1 MAIPITEAFARPDL
15 DANVSLAW
23 SRALRGD
30 DVAPGA
36 LRPVIA
42 QSWLRCRDGE
52 VDPALPG
59 ALGDL
64 DAAAL
69 RAQRDLNRT
78 LVDASA
84 PVMAAAHDFLSDS
97 GSILLLTDAHG
108 LILGVEGDCSTVDR
122 AGDIRLVPGVRWDE
136 LAAGTNAIG
145 TALAIGQAV
154 QVHASEHYREAV
166 QSWTC
171 SAAVVRDPCDGAV
184 LGAIDVSGAPRS
196 FSRQSLA
203 FVVSAAAQIE
213 GHLKQLE
220 LAERFRILAA
230 CVAPLSAAHAE
241 PVILFDRRGLAVKA
255 NGRAAAA
262 LDRLGLAVAAG
273 RGLRVEA
280 LNLEARGAV
289 ASVPGWLRAGR
300 AEPVMEHGE
309 RIGTMVVLPED
320 AARRARPAPR
330 TAERGAEA
338 GADPFA
344 AVVGPS
350 APLREAVERARTLA
364 ASRAPVLL
372 HGETGVGK
380 ELFARGIHAAGR
392 ARGPF
397 VAVNCA
403 GLSRELLASELFGY
417 ADGAFTGARRG
428 GMEGKVEAAAGGT
441 LFLDEIGEMA
451 LELQGHLLRVLE
463 SGEIYRVGESR
474 PRRVDF
480 RLVSATNREPRDE
493 VAAGRFRMDLY
504 YRVAVTS
511 IRVPPLRSRPEDVVP
526 VAEHFLARIGRET
539 GAPRALAGDA
549 LGALKSYGWPGN
561 VRELRNVL
569 ESITLGEG
577 RALVAWQDLP
587 EEVRAAGL
595 ALPSPGAPGAG
606 GLRGAEAEAIRAAL
620 LAERGNLTRAARRL
634 GIAKSTLYAK
644 VEAHGL
650 ADAVEQAR
658 RR

>member
-1 MAIPITEAFARPDL
+1 MAIPIPESFAVPER
-15 DANVSLAW
+15 DAAVSLAW
-23 SRALRGD
+23 SRALRGGELG
-30 DVAPGA
+30 PGA

-42 QSWLRCRDGE
+42 RSWSRCRDGE
-52 VDPALPG
+52 VDPGLPG
-59 ALGDL
+59 AVGRL
-64 DAAAL
+64 DAGAL
-69 RAQRDLNRT
+69 HAQRDLSRT

-84 PVMAAAHDFLSDS
+84 PVMAAARDFLSDS
-97 GSILLLTDAHG
+97 GSILLLTDAKG
-108 LILGVEGDCSTVDR
+108 LILGVEGDRDTLDR
-122 AGDIRLVPGVRWDE
+122 ADEIRLVPGVFWDE

-154 QVHASEHYREAV
+154 QVHAAEHWREAV

-171 SAAVVRDPCDGAV
+171 SAAVVRDPCDGAI
-184 LGAIDVSGAPRS
+184 LGAIDVSGSPRS

-213 GHLKQLE
+213 GHLRQLQ

-241 PVILFDRRGLAVKA
+241 AVLLFDRRGFAIKA

-273 RGLRVEA
+273 SGLRVEA
-280 LNLEARGAV
+280 LNLEARGPTA
-289 ASVPGWLRAGR
+289 APPDWLGAARAG
-300 AEPVMEHGE
+300 PVMDRGE
-309 RIGTMVVLPED
+309 RIGTMVVLPE
-320 AARRARPAPR
+320 AGVRRVR
-330 TAERGAEA
+330 TPLRAVERG
-338 GADPFA
+338 GADPFEA
-344 AVVGPS
+344 IVGPS

-364 ASRAPVLL
+364 GSRAPVLL

-380 ELFARGIHAAGR
+380 ELFARGIHGAGR
-392 ARGPF
+392 RGGPF

-403 GLSRELLASELFGY
+403 GLSRDLLASELFGY

-428 GMEGKVEAAAGGT
+428 GMPGKVEAAEGGT
-441 LFLDEIGEMA
+441 LFLDEIGEMP

-474 PRRVDF
+474 PRKVDF
-480 RLVSATNREPRDE
+480 RLVSATNREPREE

-511 IRVPPLRSRPEDVVP
+511 IRVPPLRSRTEDVVP
-526 VAEHFLARIGRET
+526 VAEHFLGRIARET
-539 GAPRALAGDA
+539 GLPRTLAPDA
-549 LGALKSYGWPGN
+549 FGALKSYVWPGN

-569 ESITLGEG
+569 EAIALGEG
-577 RALVAWQDLP
+577 RTEIGWRDLP
-587 EEVRAAGL
+587 EEIRAAATAPPAAPAG
-595 ALPSPGAPGAG
+595 SAPGNA
-606 GLRGAEAEAIRAAL
+606 LRAAEVEAIREAL
-620 LAERGNLTRAARRL
+620 AAERGNLTRAARRL

-644 VEAHGL
+644 VGLHGL
-650 ADAVEQAR
+650 GAAVEEAR
-658 RR
+658 RG